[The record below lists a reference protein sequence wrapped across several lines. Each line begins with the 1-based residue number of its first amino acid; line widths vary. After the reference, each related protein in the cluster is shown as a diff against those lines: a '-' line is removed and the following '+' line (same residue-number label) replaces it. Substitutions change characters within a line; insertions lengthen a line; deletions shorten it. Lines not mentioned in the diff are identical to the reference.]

1 MANKETKN
9 MMSRIIE
16 RFFPPSNAMP
26 GGDVLQKTTSATQQ
40 TYMVEN
46 QDTVTL
52 QQPFGTLDPTK
63 IKGRAS
69 GWSQVQNLSANL
81 DVAKVQAAFRAA
93 ERGDTTLLF
102 AYYRDLFIST
112 GIVATEVSKRKLA
125 VIGEPFS
132 ILPAQKGNA
141 EDEHAAEVIK
151 DMIDNCPNWLP
162 GLVHLM
168 NAIIF
173 PIAISEKI
181 FRPVEAWETNEFG
194 LRYYLKELH
203 PVDYV
208 LVNYRLPYL
217 PQGPI
222 NPGGIYPV
230 PSSAAMNQP
239 WFYTQLHSTTT
250 RPEDTIYDQDS
261 WEPNLR
267 LWHVFNNGL
276 VDYSW
281 SNIYQL
287 DPMRHMVY
295 RCNLLNGIAADNFGG
310 LGRAV
315 LFWAIMSQLGR
326 EFFLRLMDRY
336 GIPFISIHADTQQ
349 KDTMD
354 MLENALSMATK
365 LNALVTNK
373 DAIVDIKEISIAGAA
388 DGHEKFLQ
396 FCNDQISL
404 LISGQTLAS
413 HAKSTGLGSGVAALQ
428 GQVRSDIVSYDR
440 QTLSTVLRDQL
451 FRQFMTI
458 NNIPGNPPI
467 ISWGA
472 HDDASTMGLSK
483 MLLNLKQAGLKPT
496 EEALTIISDKVG
508 FELEAFEEPKVDA
521 FGKPIGGA
529 DGEKP
534 TDEEE
539 KDEAAEPEEEN
550 ADNPS

>member
-1 MANKETKN
+1 MPKTESKN
-9 MMSRIIE
+9 LVSRIVQA
-16 RFFPPSNAMP
+16 FFPPSNAMP
-26 GGDVLQKTTSATQQ
+26 GGDVLQKTTSATQP
-40 TYMVEN
+40 TLMVEN
-46 QDTVTL
+46 QDTITL
-52 QQPFGTLDPTK
+52 QQPYGTIDPSK
-63 IKGRAS
+63 IKGRSS

-102 AYYRDLFIST
+102 GYYRDLFIST

-132 ILPAQKGNA
+132 ILPYQKGNA
-141 EDEHAAEVIK
+141 DDEHAAEVIL
-151 DMIDNCPNWLP
+151 DMINNCPNWLP
-162 GLVHLM
+162 SLVHLM

-173 PIAISEKI
+173 PISISEKI

-230 PSSAAMNQP
+230 PSSAAMGQP

-261 WEPNLR
+261 WEPDLR

-276 VDYSW
+276 IDYSW

-295 RCNLLNGIAADNFGG
+295 RCNLLNGIARDNFGG

-336 GIPFISIHADTQQ
+336 GIPFISIHADTAQ

-354 MLENALSMATK
+354 MLENALGMATK
-365 LNALVTNK
+365 LNAIVTNK
-373 DAIVDIKEISIAGAA
+373 DAVVDIKEISIAGAA

-396 FCNDQISL
+396 FCNDQVSL
-404 LISGQTLAS
+404 LISGQTLGS

-428 GQVRSDIVSYDR
+428 GQVRSDIVAYDR

-451 FRQFMTI
+451 FRQFLTI
-458 NNIPGNPPI
+458 NNVKGNPPK

-472 HDDASTMGLSK
+472 HDDASSMGLSK

-496 EEALTIISDKVG
+496 EDAISILSDKVG
-508 FELEAFEEPKVDA
+508 FELESFEAPSMDA
-521 FGKPIGGA
+521 FGKPIGNSFG
-529 DGEKP
+529 DNKENP
-534 TDEEE
+534 EDESV
-539 KDEAAEPEEEN
+539 EPSKEEN
-550 ADNPS
+550 VVDKN